1 MAMVGLC
8 RCYIS
13 QWDWFWDAIAS
24 LIGYDYKVAREI
36 GSKLAPTP
44 PPTLLTPMVGTRWF
58 EDEDEILIP
67 FSLVFT
73 LDNLFLPLWE

>member
-1 MAMVGLC
+1 MVGLC

-24 LIGYDYKVAREI
+24 PIGYDYKVAREI
-36 GSKLAPTP
+36 GSKLAPSP
-44 PPTLLTPMVGTRWF
+44 APLLTPMVGTRF

-67 FSLVFT
+67 FFLVFT
-73 LDNLFLPLWE
+73 LDNLFLPL

>member
-1 MAMVGLC
+1 MYPNEVKMFRFETMAMVGLC

-36 GSKLAPTP
+36 GWKLA
-44 PPTLLTPMVGTRWF
+44 
-58 EDEDEILIP
+58 
-67 FSLVFT
+67 
-73 LDNLFLPLWE
+73 

>member
-36 GSKLAPTP
+36 GWKLA
-44 PPTLLTPMVGTRWF
+44 
-58 EDEDEILIP
+58 
-67 FSLVFT
+67 
-73 LDNLFLPLWE
+73 